1 VVQVEPP
8 DDGVP
13 ADGQP
18 AGADAGWLVVD
29 ALNVIGSRPTGWWR
43 DRPAAIRAFAA
54 TLRRY
59 AERTGTPIT
68 VVVDGRPL
76 PDLSEGRHGPLEVS
90 YARRSGTTPPTTASS
105 SCWSNAASRRVWSP
119 PTATCGSAWRRWA
132 GARSALGRCCG
143 RWTGSTRTGS
153 SGSS

>member
-1 VVQVEPP
+1 MIQVEPP

-90 YARRSGTTPPTTASS
+90 YARRSGHDAADDRIVELLVERGQPARVVTAD
-105 SCWSNAASRRVWSP
+105 RDLRERVE
-119 PTATCGSAWRRWA
+119 
-132 GARSALGRCCG
+132 ALGG
-143 RWTGSTRTGS
+143 RTVGPGTLLRALDRLDEDGK
-153 SGSS
+153 